1 MSFIATAIIGGSILG
16 VGGALGAGYMQSQ
29 ASERAGQRQEAMY
42 ERGLQQQLA
51 QQAATE
57 ARMVPYQQAG
67 EEALKQQRILMGL
80 EGPEA
85 QQAAISEI
93 EQSPEFQE
101 AVKQGEAGML
111 ANASATGGLRGGN
124 VQSAL
129 AQFRPQMLSALIQ
142 QRMAQLGGLTG
153 MGQQSAL
160 GVAGMGQQSAA
171 NIANLYGQMGA
182 AQAGAI
188 MGQAGAW
195 GGALQG
201 IGGLGGTLMGAG
213 LGGAFGGGRGGAL
226 GGQDRAMY
234 NTMTEAQRRAAFG

>member
-1 MSFIATAIIGGSILG
+1 MFIAGAIIIGG
-16 VGGALGAGYMQSQ
+16 VVAGGAALGAGYMQSQ
-29 ASERAGQRQEAMY
+29 AAEEAGKRQESMY

-85 QQAAISEI
+85 QQAAISAI

-160 GVAGMGQQSAA
+160 GVAGMGQQSAS
-171 NIANLYGQMGA
+171 NIANLYGQIGA
-182 AQAGAI
+182 AQAGSLI
-188 MGQAGAW
+188 GQAGAW
-195 GGALQG
+195 GQALGAL
-201 IGGLGGTLMGAG
+201 GGLGSTAAGAA
-213 LGGAFGGGRGGAL
+213 LGGYFGGGRRGG
-226 GGQDRAMY
+226 GGTGGGTA
-234 NTMTEAQRRAAFG
+234 

>member
-1 MSFIATAIIGGSILG
+1 MFIAGAIIIGG
-16 VGGALGAGYMQSQ
+16 VVAGGAALGAGYMQSQ
-29 ASERAGQRQEAMY
+29 AAEEAGKRQESMY

-85 QQAAISEI
+85 QQAAISAI

-129 AQFRPQMLSALIQ
+129 AQFRPQMLSAMIQ

-153 MGQQSAL
+153 MGQASAA
-160 GVAGMGQQSAA
+160 GVAGMGQQTAG

-195 GGALQG
+195 GQALGAL
-201 IGGLGGTLMGAG
+201 GGLGSTAAGAA
-213 LGGAFGGGRGGAL
+213 LGGYFGGGRRGG
-226 GGQDRAMY
+226 GGTA
-234 NTMTEAQRRAAFG
+234 

>member
-16 VGGALGAGYMQSQ
+16 IGGALGAGYMQSQ
-29 ASERAGQRQEAMY
+29 ASERAGQRQESMY

-153 MGQQSAL
+153 MGQASAA
-160 GVAGMGQQSAA
+160 GVAGMGQQTAG
-171 NIANLYGQMGA
+171 NIANLYGQIGA
-182 AQAGAI
+182 AQAGSLI
-188 MGQAGAW
+188 GQAGAW
-195 GGALQG
+195 GQSLGA
-201 IGGLGGTLMGAG
+201 IGGLGSTAAGA
-213 LGGAFGGGRGGAL
+213 AL
-226 GGQDRAMY
+226 GGY
-234 NTMTEAQRRAAFG
+234 FGGKVK